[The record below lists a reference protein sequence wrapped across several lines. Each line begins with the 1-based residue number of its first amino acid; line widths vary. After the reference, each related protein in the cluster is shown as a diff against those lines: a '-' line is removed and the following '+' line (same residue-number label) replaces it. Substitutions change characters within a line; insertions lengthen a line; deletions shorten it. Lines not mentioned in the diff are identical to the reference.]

1 MSSDQPL
8 IRHPLTYLRERRG
21 WTLSDVAELVRR
33 RSGLNMASH
42 RQKIYRWEHHQVVPE
57 LAAQLAIATE
67 VGVDAQTV
75 LNLGWPSWLLTVD
88 GTEPL
93 DQAWTPETAKQIM
106 AGCMGADTDRRGFLL
121 LSGEETAEL
130 ADAWAAVP
138 TEKIID
144 SSGGGT
150 VDTEVATW
158 VENRIHQLWH
168 LDDLVGGDYCL
179 HLAQADLQLIARL
192 LQGGR
197 YRAAVK
203 RRLYGAAGELLR
215 FAGWCAFDGDR
226 HAAAAR
232 YWHAGL
238 RTSAAGGDT
247 LTGAYILSLMAMQHT
262 YAGDGRAA
270 INLLHAARERIGPGA
285 PHTVHAMLDA
295 WQVRAHAV
303 VGESRQAVEV
313 LFRADDHW
321 GRRDPDEDPPWIYWM
336 RQPSHTI
343 EVGAGFV
350 QLGRP
355 DIAVRLLEEGMAGR
369 GIDYTRD
376 TVLGLTAI
384 ADAQLDQDDLDGAL
398 DTARRAVELVT
409 DVDSSRVAD
418 QLNAFAQRLPAGE
431 VQAEEFR
438 ACLDAL
444 SHS

>member
-1 MSSDQPL
+1 MSSDQFL
-8 IRHPLTYLRERRG
+8 IRHPLTYLRAQRG
-21 WTLSDVAELVRR
+21 WTLADVAELVQR
-33 RSGLNMASH
+33 RSGLNMATH
-42 RQKIYRWEHHQVVPE
+42 RQKVYRWEHQVVPE
-57 LAAQLAIATE
+57 LAAQLAIAEE

-75 LNLGWPSWLLTVD
+75 LNLGWPSWLLTAD

-106 AGCMGADTDRRGFLL
+106 AGCMSADGDRRGFLL
-121 LSGEETAEL
+121 LSGNETAEL
-130 ADAWAAVP
+130 AGAWATIP
-138 TEKIID
+138 TGKIMRAG
-144 SSGGGT
+144 GGGT
-150 VDTEVATW
+150 VDAEVVTW
-158 VENRIHQLWH
+158 VEDAIHRLWH

-179 HLAQADLQLIARL
+179 HLAQANLQLISRL
-192 LQGGR
+192 LHGGR
-197 YRAAVK
+197 YRSAVE

-215 FAGWCAFDGDR
+215 FAGWCAFDSHR

-270 INLLHAARERIGPGA
+270 INLLHTARERIGPGA
-285 PHTVHAMLDA
+285 PRTVHAMLDA

-303 VGESRQAVEV
+303 AGEARQAVEV

-321 GRRDPDEDPPWIYWM
+321 GRRDPDDDPPWIYWM

-355 DIAVRLLEEGMAGR
+355 DIAVRLLEDGMAER

-384 ADAQLDQDDLDGAL
+384 ADAQLGQHDVDGAL
-398 DTARRAVELVT
+398 ETARRAVDLVT
-409 DVDSSRVAD
+409 DVESSRVVD
-418 QLNAFAQRLPAGE
+418 QLNAFAQRLPAE
-431 VQAEEFR
+431 EAQVQEFR
-438 ACLDAL
+438 ACLDGL
-444 SHS
+444 PSPS